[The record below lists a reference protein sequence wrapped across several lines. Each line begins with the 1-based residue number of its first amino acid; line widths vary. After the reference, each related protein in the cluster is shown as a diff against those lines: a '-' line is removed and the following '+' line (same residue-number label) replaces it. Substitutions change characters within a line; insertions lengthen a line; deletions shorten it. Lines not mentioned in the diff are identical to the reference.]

1 MTILTCK
8 LSDKTFQGFEV
19 RLDMNY
25 INTKEEICLQVK
37 STLVTHLEWFKFEIL
52 AEMAKTINFHIHDH
66 EIGDILMME
75 ENKTLW
81 ICNH

>member
-19 RLDMNY
+19 RLDMDY
-25 INTKEEICLQVK
+25 INTKEEICKQVK
-37 STLVTHLEWFKFEIL
+37 STLVTHLEWFKFEVL
-52 AEMAKTINFHIHDH
+52 VGMAKTIDFHIHDR
-66 EIGDILMME
+66 ELKDILMME
-75 ENKTLW
+75 ENETLW